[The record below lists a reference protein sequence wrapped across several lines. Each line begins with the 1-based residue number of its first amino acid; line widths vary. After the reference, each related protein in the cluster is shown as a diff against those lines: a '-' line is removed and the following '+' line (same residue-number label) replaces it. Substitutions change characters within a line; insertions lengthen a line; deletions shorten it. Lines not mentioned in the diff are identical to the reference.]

1 MSKINGAHHEVSK
14 LEGVFDGDLMTTEND
29 VTSCVNVNDICGHP
43 FYMCEV
49 CERKL

>member
-1 MSKINGAHHEVSK
+1 MSKINVAHHEVSK
-14 LEGVFDGDLMTTEND
+14 LEGVFGGDLMTTEND